1 VIQAWE
7 PQWCPA
13 LEKGPETA
21 LSGPRKSMSEKQ
33 PRKRQQ
39 TIYTKIW
46 NYLETP

>member
-1 VIQAWE
+1 VIRARGT
-7 PQWCPA
+7 PA
-13 LEKGPETA
+13 ETGVKKGPETA
-21 LSGPRKSMSEKQ
+21 LSGLHKSVSVKQ